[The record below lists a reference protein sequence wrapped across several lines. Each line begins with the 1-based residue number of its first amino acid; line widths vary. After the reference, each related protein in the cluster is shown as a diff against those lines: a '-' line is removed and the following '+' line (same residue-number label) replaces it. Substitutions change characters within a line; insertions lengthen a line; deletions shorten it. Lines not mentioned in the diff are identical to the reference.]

1 MVRGYILIHLD
12 SVTHRGFWVPSI
24 NKDVS
29 LATSDSD
36 SDSDNSGSD
45 SASNAK
51 ESDSDSD
58 SDSNS
63 DSPNSNSDSVAAKNH
78 TAAKGISNF
87 RVFWRRLTC

>member
-1 MVRGYILIHLD
+1 MHGTWVYIHLD
-12 SVTHRGFWVPSI
+12 SVTHRGFWVPCI

-58 SDSNS
+58 SDSDADS
-63 DSPNSNSDSVAAKNH
+63 DSDSDNVANH
-78 TAAKGISNF
+78 TAAKGMSNF
-87 RVFWRRLTC
+87 RVF